1 MLAAVNQRYEFC
13 TKARCRSLAYLPPQ
27 AIDFE
32 GEVNLF
38 HFYLLR
44 SVGKGAFGKVCNTT
58 NPMYIADDEAYRSV
72 LSNISIQRLCSPSSI
87 SINKNVLR

>member
-1 MLAAVNQRYEFC
+1 MPDVVNQRYEFRIEILVLFIDLRI
-13 TKARCRSLAYLPPQ
+13 AQ

-44 SVGKGAFGKVCNTT
+44 SVGKGAFGKV
-58 NPMYIADDEAYRSV
+58 
-72 LSNISIQRLCSPSSI
+72 
-87 SINKNVLR
+87 

>member
-1 MLAAVNQRYEFC
+1 LARLAAD
-13 TKARCRSLAYLPPQ
+13 AQ

-44 SVGKGAFGKVCNTT
+44 SVGKGAFGKVRRAVCA
-58 NPMYIADDEAYRSV
+58 PARAS
-72 LSNISIQRLCSPSSI
+72 Q
-87 SINKNVLR
+87 